1 MAGAIDEDTAR
12 TIASG
17 RETVGAVL
25 SSAQSQLKKVFLV
38 FVGAMVLTIW
48 ALYSFL
54 WDTLKRDLLYNQ
66 LSGEVLDN
74 TTIVA
79 VTPFDVPL
87 LQVKI
92 GIIVGVI
99 VTIPVLLWVG
109 RDGLRRRGLWPSQK
123 VARWKVWLAVA
134 LIVFLAIGGALYA
147 YELFF
152 PLMFAFLAGN
162 AVQAGFTP
170 TYSIVKWTEFVVFLS
185 LSFALAAQLP
195 LLMSS
200 LAASGIVKYETFR
213 DKWRIAVVAI
223 FAFGALFSPPDPFTQ
238 IMWAVPLVTLYAIS
252 LGITKLVVVSLQA
265 GEHVPIRGVVRDRWN
280 LLAGTLVLVAGAVYA
295 FLTRGGLS
303 AVNDALAWAGSRYRA
318 PTTDELGLF
327 GLGPETT
334 AVLAGLLVGLVAGL
348 VALFYFRLV
357 ELERLTVEESGP
369 GVTGTDATAGATDPT
384 GDAATTAPSTAASA
398 GEPAEIDIDALSTAA
413 VRAAPPEA
421 FATLTEEEALQHAQ
435 RAMEADDAEKAQ
447 LILDRFDEAEDLA
460 VEPEAGADGD
470 SAGQAQETDDEGNVV
485 TSTAAGMM
493 DAFTEDETTEDDVG
507 GYYYDLAFI
516 LESLT
521 SKAIWLVG
529 TFMVVMAGTFIFLY
543 QGGIKRVNDAFLAGM
558 PAALEPQV
566 DIALLHPVEALIFEI
581 KVATL
586 LGVVAVLPLVVYFAW
601 PAIEKRGFASGDRSI
616 LAVWGGS
623 LVVAVI
629 GGSLVGF
636 FYVAPAVISWL
647 AQDALQAGMLI
658 KYRVNNYGWLII
670 FTTVGIGLLAEIPVT
685 MFLFHRG
692 GIVSYGTMRRRWRVV
707 VVGLFAAGG
716 LLSPKGTFTMFLL
729 ALPAAFAYGVGL
741 AILWLYTRITG
752 VRAQPK
758 GEAAD

>member
-38 FVGAMVLTIW
+38 FLGAMLLTIW

-54 WDTLKRDLLYNQ
+54 WDALKRDLLYNQ
-66 LSGEVLDN
+66 LSGEVLEE

-92 GIIVGVI
+92 GLIVGI
-99 VTIPVLLWVG
+99 LVTIPVLLWVG
-109 RDGLRRRGLWPSQK
+109 RDGLRRRGWWPSQRI
-123 VARWKVWLAVA
+123 ARWKVWLGIST
-134 LIVFLAIGGALYA
+134 IVFLAVGGALYA

-152 PLMFAFLAGN
+152 PLMFEFLASN
-162 AVQAGFTP
+162 AVNAGFTP

-195 LLMSS
+195 LAMSS

-213 DKWRIAVVAI
+213 DKWRIAVVLI
-223 FAFGALFSPPDPFTQ
+223 FVFGALFSPPDPFTQ
-238 IMWAVPLVTLYAIS
+238 IMWALPLVTLYAIS
-252 LGITKLVVVSLQA
+252 LGITKLVVVSIRA
-265 GEHVPIRGVVRDRWN
+265 GEHVPIRGVIADRWN
-280 LLAGTLVLVAGAVYA
+280 LIAGTVVLAAGVVYA
-295 FLTRGGLS
+295 FLTRGGL
-303 AVNDALAWAGSRYRA
+303 AAFNDALVWIGSKYRT
-318 PTTDELGLF
+318 PTADELGLF
-327 GLGPETT
+327 GLGPQTT
-334 AVLAGLLVGLVAGL
+334 ATLVAALVGLVAGL

-357 ELERLTVEESGP
+357 ALEELVAGDSLTDPAV
-369 GVTGTDATAGATDPT
+369 AGAVDDGTAQPT
-384 GDAATTAPSTAASA
+384 GDAATTAPETAASA

-413 VRAAPPEA
+413 VRAAPLEA
-421 FATLTEEEALQHAQ
+421 FASLTEDEALQHAQ

-447 LILDRFDEAEDLA
+447 LILDRFDEAQEADLQ
-460 VEPEAGADGD
+460 PDRSTDEAAGGADEGD
-470 SAGQAQETDDEGNVV
+470 DANVV

-507 GYYYDLAFI
+507 GYYYDIAFI
-516 LESLT
+516 LDSLT
-521 SKAIWLVG
+521 SKAMWLVG
-529 TFMVVMAGTFIFLY
+529 TFMLVMAGTFIYLY
-543 QGGIKRVNDAFLAGM
+543 SGGIGEIREAFVHEM
-558 PAALEPQV
+558 PASLQPQV
-566 DIALLHPVEALIFEI
+566 DLVTLHPVEALIFEI
-581 KVATL
+581 KFATV
-586 LGVVAVLPLVVYFAW
+586 LGVVATIPLLFYFAW
-601 PAIEKRGFASGDRSI
+601 PAIEQRGIATGDRSI
-616 LAVWGGS
+616 LLVWGGS
-623 LVVAVI
+623 LLVALV
-629 GGSLVGF
+629 GGSLAGF
-636 FYVAPAVISWL
+636 FYVAPAAISWL

-658 KYRVNNYGWLII
+658 KYRINNFGWLVI

-707 VVGLFAAGG
+707 VVGVFALAG
-716 LLSPKGTFTMFLL
+716 LLSPKGVFTMFLL
-729 ALPAAFAYGVGL
+729 ALPASFAYGAGL
-741 AILWLYTRITG
+741 LLLWIYTRLTS
-752 VRAQPK
+752 VTARPQ